1 MPIDF
6 DARVVY
12 HPVVSGDEIRRI
24 REARGWSKA
33 DFARVLGASWVS
45 VNNWEMDKAR
55 PSPVYA
61 RMIREIEQVLPTKS
75 E

>member
-1 MPIDF
+1 MLDF
-6 DARVVY
+6 DAHVIY
-12 HPVVSGDEIRRI
+12 HPVVSGDEIKRI

-33 DFARVLGASWVS
+33 DFARVLGSSWVT
-45 VNNWEMDKAR
+45 VNNWEMDKVR

-61 RMIREIEQVLPTKS
+61 RMIRQIEQTFPKKS